1 LGQWYRT
8 QYANLLEDDKATF
21 TDIFGRLGEGTRK
34 PPRRPQLLHFYS
46 EKRYQ
51 SHIKPR
57 VEERKRVLEKRAE
70 YRGEDPPVAITIQND
85 VTKECWEEESE
96 AFQEEMV
103 REREREHE
111 IRLRAWRE
119 SNADGPNRT
128 PEEFSA

>member
-1 LGQWYRT
+1 
-8 QYANLLEDDKATF
+8 LLEDDKATF
-21 TDIFGRLGEGTRK
+21 TDIFRRLGEGTRK
-34 PPRRPQLLHFYS
+34 PPRRPPLLHFYS

-57 VEERKRVLEKRAE
+57 VEEHKRALEKRAE
-70 YRGEDPPVAITIQND
+70 YTGEDPPVAITIQND

-103 REREREHE
+103 REQEREHE